1 LHLGRHIMS
10 FQLTIRTTSEERLYS
25 QRQAVELA
33 RIPLEMLRQC
43 EEERLVE
50 ARPMPGGQPGYTAA
64 DIRRLARVRRLCE
77 ELELDLPAVE
87 IVLHLRRQVLGLLA
101 ELEEAEAR
109 IARREQ
115 ELLREIR
122 LLRTRYAQETEWSY

>member
-1 LHLGRHIMS
+1 MS
-10 FQLTIRTTSEERLYS
+10 FQLMIRTGEEEQLYPRL
-25 QRQAVELA
+25 RAAELA
-33 RIPLEMLRQC
+33 RLSLEMLRQC

-50 ARPMPGGQPGYTAA
+50 ARPMVGGQPGYTAA

-87 IVLHLRRQVLGLLA
+87 VVLHLRRQVLGLLA

-109 IARREQ
+109 VARREQ

-122 LLRTRYAQETEWSY
+122 LMRARYAEEPERRY

>member
-1 LHLGRHIMS
+1 MS
-10 FQLTIRTTSEERLYS
+10 FQLMIQTGEGEERLYP
-25 QRQAVELA
+25 RLRAAELA
-33 RIPLEMLRQC
+33 RMSLEMLHRC
-43 EEERLVE
+43 EEEQLVA
-50 ARPMPGGQPGYTAA
+50 ARPMVGGQPGYTAA

-77 ELELDLPAVE
+77 ELELDMPAVE
-87 IVLHLRRQVLGLLA
+87 VVLHLRRQVLGLLA

-122 LLRTRYAQETEWSY
+122 LMRARYAEEPEWGY

>member
-1 LHLGRHIMS
+1 MT
-10 FQLTIRTTSEERLYS
+10 FQLMIRTTEEERLYP
-25 QRQAVELA
+25 RLHAAELA
-33 RIPLEMLRQC
+33 RIPLEMLCQC

-50 ARPMPGGQPGYTAA
+50 PRPMPGGQPGYTAA
-64 DIRRLARVRRLCE
+64 DIRQLARVRRLCE

-87 IVLHLRRQVLGLLA
+87 VILHLRRQVLDLLA

-122 LLRTRYAQETEWSY
+122 LMRARFAEEPDWHH